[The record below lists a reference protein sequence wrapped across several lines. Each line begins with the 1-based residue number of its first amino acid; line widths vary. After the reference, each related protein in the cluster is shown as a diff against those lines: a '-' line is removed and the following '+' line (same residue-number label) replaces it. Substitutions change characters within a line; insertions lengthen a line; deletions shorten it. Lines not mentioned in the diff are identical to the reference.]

1 MPLYEFRCGACGAE
15 FEALVRTSSQSP
27 SCPACACTT
36 VDRLTSLF
44 AVSSEQT
51 RRTNLQSARRAAAQT
66 AKDKAVA
73 EQETARHH
81 GDDH

>member
-15 FEALVRTSSQSP
+15 FETLVRGSQSP

-36 VDRLTSLF
+36 VDRLTSVF
-44 AVSSEQT
+44 AVSSAQT
-51 RRTNLQSARRAAAQT
+51 RRSNLQSARRAAAQT
-66 AKDKAVA
+66 TKDKAVA
-73 EQETARHH
+73 EQEMARHH

>member
-15 FEALVRTSSQSP
+15 FETLVRGSQSP

-36 VDRLTSLF
+36 VDRLTSVF
-44 AVSSEQT
+44 AVSSAQT
-51 RRTNLQSARRAAAQT
+51 RRSNLQSARRAAAQT

-73 EQETARHH
+73 EQEMARHH

>member
-15 FEALVRTSSQSP
+15 FEVLVRGSQPP
-27 SCPACACTT
+27 SCPACSCTT
-36 VDRLTSLF
+36 VDRLTSVF
-44 AVSSEQT
+44 AVSSDQT
-51 RRTNLQSARRAAAQT
+51 RQANRQSARRAAAQT

-73 EQETARHH
+73 EQEMARHH